1 MRIRFEDK
9 MNRRYMMVCPDRSDA
24 GFSAFRYR
32 MILENRIKGIVSC
45 RTGNLDGRL
54 MLYYNTTGL
63 AKVSEYLRE
72 HAADEAFL
80 RRLLR
85 ELAAV
90 TEELQRYLIESECIL
105 LGPEQLFVS
114 AETGAFRFAVWFE
127 DRNPFSENLLK
138 LSEFLIPRL
147 PNNNHTAAAIGYE
160 LYQTCLSGLVTAGT
174 LRRIAESEFG
184 RESTEPE
191 VYSSMEEKTLS
202 VSEDDIFTLR
212 SRKKKRRSGNRK
224 PFRETLMQTVK
235 AFRAKIVLFLH
246 SLTGKGQH

>member
-1 MRIRFEDK
+1 
-9 MNRRYMMVCPDRSDA
+9 MVICPDRPDS

-32 MILENRIKGIVSC
+32 MILENRIKGILSC

-72 HAADEAFL
+72 HAADEVFL
-80 RRLLR
+80 KRLLR

-105 LGPEQLFVS
+105 LDPEQLFVS

-147 PNNNHTAAAIGYE
+147 PNNSHTAAAIGYE

-184 RESTEPE
+184 RESAEPE
-191 VYSSMEEKTLS
+191 VYSSMEEKTVS
-202 VSEDDIFTLR
+202 VSEDAVFTVR
-212 SRKKKRRSGNRK
+212 SRKKNKRHGNRMSFWK
-224 PFRETLMQTVK
+224 LLKQK
-235 AFRAKIVLFLH
+235 AAAIRAKTVRFLH
-246 SLTGKGQH
+246 SFSGKEKRGPY